1 MSTTIDAHENKRIAN
16 IDHTRQT
23 RLTLNLKGKDVVQHQ
38 LARREVSNLI
48 LRDRCSHRMQIRDF
62 STAISE
68 GPELQSHPSWRPN
81 CHSRHK
87 RTILQSAAASK
98 SLIKRAGSLV
108 KLTSTAGRRRPS
120 SSFDQGRRSRER
132 SKFYQIRSL

>member
-1 MSTTIDAHENKRIAN
+1 MSTTIDAQENKRIAMA
-16 IDHTRQT
+16 DHSRQT

-68 GPELQSHPSWRPN
+68 
-81 CHSRHK
+81 
-87 RTILQSAAASK
+87 
-98 SLIKRAGSLV
+98 
-108 KLTSTAGRRRPS
+108 
-120 SSFDQGRRSRER
+120 
-132 SKFYQIRSL
+132 